1 MSARPSR
8 QVAHP
13 VANQGQRQAAQ
24 GETPGRSPVSSSTSE
39 GLTRRG
45 KSGGAL
51 KVDSVADGRISL
63 AQQLVQVAKCVQAV
77 QAGRS
82 LADAL
87 PAVPGPLRP
96 GVQALTF
103 HALRHLG
110 TTMALVALLV
120 ERPPAATTRALL
132 GASLALLLPQGAVA
146 DTDGQ
151 AVADDDHMGSAA
163 SDSQVATASAD
174 KPASLPTSS
183 AVPCYDAF
191 TVVDQAVNAA
201 HSVRN
206 LASQVGL
213 VNACL
218 RRFLRESDALLAQ
231 VNADWE
237 ARWNH
242 PAWWVKRVRRDHP
255 QHWQA
260 VLVASNQPAPLTLRV
275 NETQVSR
282 ADYLVHLQMAGWSGA
297 VADMAWCADGP
308 PSTVSAEGAAS
319 PPSDSAAVG
328 AGVTLLRTPTAR
340 TGSVDSLPGFAEG
353 WFSVQ
358 DAAAQVAA
366 PLLLNGLLA
375 QLQRGA
381 GSDATMAVPTQ
392 PQGHRLRVL
401 DACAAPGGKT
411 AHLLE
416 VAHQLGLSVSLVA
429 LEIDAQ
435 RSLRITE
442 NLQRLRLPTQSSGAG
457 ALASEVS
464 VLVANAAAVP
474 NWWDGQAFDA
484 ILLDAP
490 CTASGI
496 GRRHPDVRWL
506 RRETD
511 VAALVATQRSLLDAL
526 WPLLAPGGRMVYC
539 TCSVFRAEGQAQVD
553 AFLARHTDVAVGPS
567 PGHLLPGS
575 ATQGGHMADNP
586 AREHDGFFYARLDKT
601 AT

>member
-1 MSARPSR
+1 M
-8 QVAHP
+8 
-13 VANQGQRQAAQ
+13 
-24 GETPGRSPVSSSTSE
+24 
-39 GLTRRG
+39 
-45 KSGGAL
+45 
-51 KVDSVADGRISL
+51 ADGRISL
-63 AQQLVQVAKCVQAV
+63 AQQLVQVTKCVQAV

-110 TTMALVALLV
+110 TTMALVGVLV
-120 ERPPAATTRALL
+120 ERPPAAATRALL
-132 GASLALLLPQGAVA
+132 GASLALLLPGGADASVEEPK
-146 DTDGQ
+146 
-151 AVADDDHMGSAA
+151 AA
-163 SDSQVATASAD
+163 LLPAIPDPDRLLAATALLCD
-174 KPASLPTSS
+174 PATPLGSS
-183 AVPCYDAF
+183 SVPRYDAF

-206 LASQVGL
+206 LASQAGL
-213 VNACL
+213 INACL

-231 VNADWE
+231 IHADWE

-255 QHWQA
+255 QQWQA
-260 VLVASNQPAPLTLRV
+260 VLWASNQPAPLTLRV
-275 NETQVSR
+275 NTTLVSSD
-282 ADYLVHLQMAGWSGA
+282 DYLQHLQAAGWA
-297 VADMAWCADGP
+297 
-308 PSTVSAEGAAS
+308 
-319 PPSDSAAVG
+319 AAVVDVG
-328 AGVTLLRTPTAR
+328 NAAITLLRTPQAR
-340 TGSVDSLPGFAEG
+340 TGAVDTLPGFAEG

-366 PLLLNGLLA
+366 PLLLNGLLPQRQGVVEADQSA
-375 QLQRGA
+375 QQA
-381 GSDATMAVPTQ
+381 
-392 PQGHRLRVL
+392 QGHRLWVL

-416 VAHQLGLSVSLVA
+416 FAQQQGISLSLQA
-429 LEIDAQ
+429 LEVDAQ

-442 NLQRLRLPTQSSGAG
+442 NLQRLRLPAQASGAG
-457 ALASEVS
+457 EAASEVD
-464 VLVANAAAVP
+464 VVVANAADVSG
-474 NWWDGQAFDA
+474 WWGGQLFDA

-506 RRETD
+506 RRDTD
-511 VAALVATQRSLLDAL
+511 VAALVATQRTLLDAL

-539 TCSVFRAEGQAQVD
+539 TCSVFKAEGQGQID
-553 AFLARHTDVAVGPS
+553 AFLSRHTDVSAGPS
-567 PGHLLPGS
+567 PGHLLPVPP
-575 ATQGGHMADNP
+575 AQGVDMADNA

-601 AT
+601 AP

>member
-8 QVAHP
+8 QVARP
-13 VANQGQRQAAQ
+13 VANQSKHQAAQ
-24 GETPGRSPVSSSTSE
+24 TETPGRSPDSSSISD
-39 GLTRRG
+39 GLNRRD
-45 KSGGAL
+45 KSGGTL
-51 KVDSVADGRISL
+51 KVDAVGDGRISL
-63 AQQLVQVAKCVQAV
+63 AQQLVLVTQCVQAV

-110 TTMALVALLV
+110 TTMALVGVLV
-120 ERPPAATTRALL
+120 ERPPAAATRALL
-132 GASLALLLPQGAVA
+132 GASLALLLPGEGDALVDKAKVSLQPPTPGS
-146 DTDGQ
+146 DGLP
-151 AVADDDHMGSAA
+151 AA
-163 SDSQVATASAD
+163 SSSVVDAATHSG
-174 KPASLPTSS
+174 PSSLPR
-183 AVPCYDAF
+183 YDAF

-206 LASQVGL
+206 LASQAGL
-213 VNACL
+213 INACL
-218 RRFLRESDALLAQ
+218 RRFLRESAALLAQ
-231 VNADWE
+231 VNTDWE

-255 QHWQA
+255 QLWQE
-260 VLVASNQPAPLTLRV
+260 VLWASNQPAPLTLRV
-275 NETQVSR
+275 NTTQVSR
-282 ADYLVHLQMAGWSGA
+282 ADYLQHLQAAGWA
-297 VADMAWCADGP
+297 
-308 PSTVSAEGAAS
+308 
-319 PPSDSAAVG
+319 AAVVDVG
-328 AGVTLLRTPTAR
+328 NAAITLLRTPQAR
-340 TGSVDSLPGFAEG
+340 TGAVDTLPGFAEG

-366 PLLLNGLLA
+366 PLLLNGLLPQRQGVVEADQSA
-375 QLQRGA
+375 QQA
-381 GSDATMAVPTQ
+381 
-392 PQGHRLRVL
+392 QGHRLRVL

-416 VAHQLGLSVSLVA
+416 FAQQQGISLSLQA
-429 LEIDAQ
+429 LEVDAQ

-442 NLQRLRLPTQSSGAG
+442 NLQRLRLPAQASGAG
-457 ALASEVS
+457 EAASEVD
-464 VLVANAAAVP
+464 VVVANAADVSG
-474 NWWDGQAFDA
+474 WWGGQLFDA

-506 RRETD
+506 RRDTD
-511 VAALVATQRSLLDAL
+511 VAALVATQRTLLDAL

-539 TCSVFRAEGQAQVD
+539 TCSVFKAEGQGQID
-553 AFLARHTDVAVGPS
+553 AFLSRHTDVSAGPS
-567 PGHLLPGS
+567 PGHLLPVPP
-575 ATQGGHMADNP
+575 AQGVDMADNA

-601 AT
+601 AP

>member
-1 MSARPSR
+1 MSTRP
-8 QVAHP
+8 
-13 VANQGQRQAAQ
+13 QRQAGHKA
-24 GETPGRSPVSSSTSE
+24 GHSAAHEETPG
-39 GLTRRG
+39 LARRDR
-45 KSGGAL
+45 SGGTLKAVAL
-51 KVDSVADGRISL
+51 PADGRISL
-63 AQQLVQVAKCVQAV
+63 AQQLVQVTQCVQAV

-120 ERPPAATTRALL
+120 ERPPAAATRALL

-146 DTDGQ
+146 DADGP
-151 AVADDDHMGSAA
+151 AV
-163 SDSQVATASAD
+163 
-174 KPASLPTSS
+174 
-183 AVPCYDAF
+183 VPQYDAF

-206 LASQVGL
+206 LASQAGL

-218 RRFLRESDALLAQ
+218 RRFLREADALLAQ

-255 QHWQA
+255 QQWQA
-260 VLVASNQPAPLTLRV
+260 VLVASNLPAPLTLRV
-275 NETQVSR
+275 NETHLSR
-282 ADYLVHLQMAGWSGA
+282 ADYLQHLAAGGWSGVA
-297 VADMAWCADGP
+297 VEAGSVADLAGVTAMGEAAAQQPPATPAFGIAGVLVDP
-308 PSTVSAEGAAS
+308 PSSAM
-319 PPSDSAAVG
+319 SAGGTADARADVVAPD
-328 AGVTLLRTPTAR
+328 AGVTLVRTPTAR
-340 TGSVDSLPGFAEG
+340 TGAVDSLPGFAEG

-366 PLLLNGLLA
+366 PLLLNGLFAQRHRVGVRSGAALA
-375 QLQRGA
+375 SPA
-381 GSDATMAVPTQ
+381 Q
-392 PQGHRLRVL
+392 PQSRRLRVL

-416 VAHQLGLSVSLVA
+416 VAQRLGISLSLLA
-429 LEIDAQ
+429 LEVDAQ

-442 NLQRLRLPTQSSGAG
+442 NLQRLRLPAQLSGAG
-457 ALASEVS
+457 EPASEVT
-464 VLVANAAAVP
+464 VVVANAAEVP
-474 NWWDGQAFDA
+474 SWWDGQAFDA

-511 VAALVATQRSLLDAL
+511 VAALVATQRGLLDAL

-539 TCSVFRAEGQAQVD
+539 TCSVFKAEGQGQID
-553 AFLARHTDVAVGPS
+553 SFLMRHTDVSAGPS
-567 PGHLLPGS
+567 PGHLLPGT
-575 ATQGGHMADNP
+575 AAQGGDMADNA
-586 AREHDGFFYARLDKT
+586 AREHDGFFYARLDK
-601 AT
+601 AAP

>member
-1 MSARPSR
+1 MNARPSR
-8 QVAHP
+8 QAARP
-13 VANQGQRQAAQ
+13 VASQGQRQAAPA
-24 GETPGRSPVSSSTSE
+24 ERPGRSPVSSSTSE
-39 GLTRRG
+39 GLTRRD
-45 KSGGAL
+45 KSGGLL
-51 KVDSVADGRISL
+51 KAAPGADGRISL
-63 AQQLVQVAKCVQAV
+63 AQQLVQVTKCVQAV

-82 LADAL
+82 LADVL

-120 ERPPAATTRALL
+120 ERPPAAATRALL
-132 GASLALLLPQGAVA
+132 GASLALLLPGVA
-146 DTDGQ
+146 
-151 AVADDDHMGSAA
+151 A
-163 SDSQVATASAD
+163 ATAVDQVTTPLTTTAAFPD
-174 KPASLPTSS
+174 AHAANTQGDEVTALPGVST
-183 AVPCYDAF
+183 VPHYDAF

-206 LASQVGL
+206 LTSQAGL

-218 RRFLRESDALLAQ
+218 RRFLRESEALLTQ

-255 QHWQA
+255 QQWQN
-260 VLVASNQPAPLTLRV
+260 VLLANNQSAPLTLRV
-275 NETQVSR
+275 NETHVSR
-282 ADYLVHLQMAGWSGA
+282 ADYLVHLQTAGWSGT
-297 VADMAWCADGP
+297 VANMAWRADNA
-308 PSTVSAEGAAS
+308 PSAMHANVIAS
-319 PPSDSAAVG
+319 TLADASVWD
-328 AGVTLLRTPTAR
+328 AGVTLVRTPTAR
-340 TGSVDSLPGFAEG
+340 TGSVDSLPGFGEG

-375 QLQRGA
+375 PLHRGV
-381 GSDATMAVPTQ
+381 GSDVALASPAQ
-392 PQGHRLRVL
+392 PQSRRLRVL

-416 VAHQLGLSVSLVA
+416 VAHSLGISLSLLA
-429 LEIDAQ
+429 LEVDAQ

-442 NLQRLRLPTQSSGAG
+442 NLQRLRLPAQPSGAG
-457 ALASEVS
+457 EPASEVN
-464 VLVANAAAVP
+464 VVVANAADVAS
-474 NWWDGQAFDA
+474 WWDGQPFDA

-511 VAALVATQRSLLDAL
+511 VAALVATQRGLLEAL
-526 WPLLAPGGRMVYC
+526 WPLLTPGGRMVYC
-539 TCSVFRAEGQAQVD
+539 TCSVFKAEGQGQID
-553 AFLARHTDVAVGPS
+553 AFLVRHTDASTGSS
-567 PGHLLPGS
+567 PGHLLTGPVGPS
-575 ATQGGHMADNP
+575 PDMVDNA
-586 AREHDGFFYARLDKT
+586 ARGHDGFFYAWLDK
-601 AT
+601 AGH

>member
-1 MSARPSR
+1 LSARPSR
-8 QVAHP
+8 QVARP
-13 VANQGQRQAAQ
+13 VANQGQRQAAP

-39 GLTRRG
+39 GSTRRD

-51 KVDSVADGRISL
+51 KVNPVADGRISL
-63 AQQLVQVAKCVQAV
+63 AQQLVQVTKCVQSV

-110 TTMALVALLV
+110 TTMALVGVLV
-120 ERPPAATTRALL
+120 ERPPAAATRALL
-132 GASLALLLPQGAVA
+132 GASLALLLPCGGDALVDLAKANVQSPTP
-146 DTDGQ
+146 DPDGLP
-151 AVADDDHMGSAA
+151 AA
-163 SDSQVATASAD
+163 SPLVVDAATHSG
-174 KPASLPTSS
+174 SS
-183 AVPCYDAF
+183 SVPRYDAF

-206 LASQVGL
+206 LASQAGL
-213 VNACL
+213 INACL

-231 VNADWE
+231 VSTDWE
-237 ARWNH
+237 AHWNH

-260 VLVASNQPAPLTLRV
+260 VLWASNQPAPLTLRV
-275 NETQVSR
+275 NTTQVSR
-282 ADYLVHLQMAGWSGA
+282 SDYMQHLQAAGWS
-297 VADMAWCADGP
+297 
-308 PSTVSAEGAAS
+308 AALGEMG
-319 PPSDSAAVG
+319 DAAI
-328 AGVTLLRTPTAR
+328 TLLRTPQAR
-340 TGSVDSLPGFAEG
+340 TGAVDTLPGFADG

-375 QLQRGA
+375 QRQ
-381 GSDATMAVPTQ
+381 GSAASDQSAP
-392 PQGHRLRVL
+392 PLQGHRLRVL

-416 VAHQLGLSVSLVA
+416 FARQQGISLSLQA
-429 LEIDAQ
+429 LEVDAQ

-442 NLQRLRLPTQSSGAG
+442 NLQRLRLPAQPFGA
-457 ALASEVS
+457 AEQASEVG
-464 VLVANAAAVP
+464 VVVANAGDVP
-474 NWWDGQAFDA
+474 GWWDGQLFDA

-506 RRETD
+506 RRDTD
-511 VAALVATQRSLLDAL
+511 VAALVATQRTLLDAL

-539 TCSVFRAEGQAQVD
+539 TCSVFKAEGHGQID
-553 AFLARHTDVAVGPS
+553 AFLSRHTDVSAGPS
-567 PGHLLPGS
+567 PGHLLP
-575 ATQGGHMADNP
+575 APPAQGVDMADNA

-601 AT
+601 AL

>member
-1 MSARPSR
+1 MSARPPR
-8 QVAHP
+8 QFVHKADAHK
-13 VANQGQRQAAQ
+13 AAL
-24 GETPGRSPVSSSTSE
+24 P
-39 GLTRRG
+39 
-45 KSGGAL
+45 
-51 KVDSVADGRISL
+51 ADGRISL
-63 AQQLVQVAKCVQAV
+63 AQQLVQVTKCVQAV

-120 ERPPAATTRALL
+120 ERPPAAATRALL

-151 AVADDDHMGSAA
+151 AVADDDHMGSTGSVSQAEIA
-163 SDSQVATASAD
+163 SSN
-174 KPASLPTSS
+174 KPASLPTTS
-183 AVPCYDAF
+183 AVPHYDAF

-206 LASQVGL
+206 LASQAGL

-218 RRFLRESDALLAQ
+218 RRFLRESGALLAQ

-260 VLVASNQPAPLTLRV
+260 VLEASNQPAPLTLRV

-282 ADYLVHLQMAGWSGA
+282 ADYLVHLQTAGWSG
-297 VADMAWCADGP
+297 VLADMALCADSR
-308 PSTVSAEGAAS
+308 PSGVSADGAAS
-319 PPSDSAAVG
+319 ATADMAAVD
-328 AGVTLLRTPTAR
+328 AGVTLVRTPTAR
-340 TGSVDSLPGFAEG
+340 PGAVDSLPGFAEG

-366 PLLLNGLLA
+366 PLLLSGLPA
-375 QLQRGA
+375 QLHRGA
-381 GSDATMAVPTQ
+381 GSDTALDASAQ
-392 PQGHRLRVL
+392 SQGRRLRVL

-411 AHLLE
+411 AHVLE
-416 VAHQLGLSVSLVA
+416 VAHQLGLNVSLLA

-442 NLQRLRLPTQSSGAG
+442 NLQRLRLPTQPSCAG
-457 ALASEVS
+457 ALASEVT
-464 VLVANAAAVP
+464 VVVANAADVP

-539 TCSVFRAEGQAQVD
+539 TCSVFKAEGQAQVD
-553 AFLARHTDVAVGPS
+553 AFLARHTDAAIGSS
-567 PGHLLPGS
+567 PGHLFPGT
-575 ATQGGHMADNP
+575 AKQGGHMADNP

>member
-1 MSARPSR
+1 MTARSLP
-8 QVAHP
+8 
-13 VANQGQRQAAQ
+13 QGAQAA
-24 GETPGRSPVSSSTSE
+24 GLKGGSKTPTKIAQKTTDVFAHKGAVTS
-39 GLTRRG
+39 
-45 KSGGAL
+45 
-51 KVDSVADGRISL
+51 ADGRISL
-63 AQQLVQVAKCVQAV
+63 AQQLVQVTKCVQAV

-110 TTMALVALLV
+110 TNMALVALLV
-120 ERPPAATTRALL
+120 ERPPAAATRALL

-146 DTDGQ
+146 DAGGQ
-151 AVADDDHMGSAA
+151 AV
-163 SDSQVATASAD
+163 
-174 KPASLPTSS
+174 
-183 AVPCYDAF
+183 VPHYDAF

-206 LASQVGL
+206 LASQAGL

-255 QHWQA
+255 QAWQA

-275 NETQVSR
+275 NETHVSR
-282 ADYLVHLQMAGWSGA
+282 ADYLQHLAAGGWSGVAVEAGGVADLAGVTTKGEAAVQQPTVTPAFGIAGALVDPSSSAMSACGTADAGADA
-297 VADMAWCADGP
+297 VAPD
-308 PSTVSAEGAAS
+308 
-319 PPSDSAAVG
+319 
-328 AGVTLLRTPTAR
+328 AGVTLVRTPTAR
-340 TGSVDSLPGFAEG
+340 TGAVDSLPGFAEG

-375 QLQRGA
+375 QRHRGV
-381 GSDATMAVPTQ
+381 GSDAALAASAQ
-392 PQGHRLRVL
+392 PQARRLRVL

-416 VAHQLGLSVSLVA
+416 VAQRLGIGLSLLA
-429 LEIDAQ
+429 LEVDAQ

-442 NLQRLRLPTQSSGAG
+442 NLQRLRLPAQPSGAG
-457 ALASEVS
+457 ELASEVT
-464 VLVANAAAVP
+464 VVVANAADVQV
-474 NWWDGQAFDA
+474 WWDGQPFDA

-511 VAALVATQRSLLDAL
+511 VAALVATQKGLLDAL

-539 TCSVFRAEGQAQVD
+539 TCSVFKAEGQGQID
-553 AFLARHTDVAVGPS
+553 SFLARHTGVSAGPS
-567 PGHLLPGS
+567 PGHLLPGT
-575 ATQGGHMADNP
+575 AAQGGDMADNA
-586 AREHDGFFYARLDKT
+586 AREHDGFFYARLDK
-601 AT
+601 AAA